1 MALRLK
7 KDIKK
12 ASYYVWFLGA
22 QESRGLRGEEF
33 ALPAIR
39 LLEERARNLEPFKVT
54 LQVSHKGL
62 KIIQNVTAKG
72 KQQTIKH
79 FIPHGSITSAVVQ
92 GDVVAC
98 VLLLYNPITGCPVHV
113 HAYRLVI

>member
-39 LLEERARNLEPFKVT
+39 LLEERARDFEPFKVT
-54 LQVSHKGL
+54 LQVRRNKNNDQFLSRFSF
-62 KIIQNVTAKG
+62 VT
-72 KQQTIKH
+72 
-79 FIPHGSITSAVVQ
+79 
-92 GDVVAC
+92 
-98 VLLLYNPITGCPVHV
+98 
-113 HAYRLVI
+113 

>member
-39 LLEERARNLEPFKVT
+39 ILEERARDLEPFKVT
-54 LQVSHKGL
+54 LQVRDK
-62 KIIQNVTAKG
+62 
-72 KQQTIKH
+72 
-79 FIPHGSITSAVVQ
+79 FPHSFFLQS
-92 GDVVAC
+92 
-98 VLLLYNPITGCPVHV
+98 
-113 HAYRLVI
+113 LVKMVRTK

>member
-39 LLEERARNLEPFKVT
+39 ILEERARDLEPFKVT
-54 LQVSHKGL
+54 LQVGL
-62 KIIQNVTAKG
+62 K
-72 KQQTIKH
+72 
-79 FIPHGSITSAVVQ
+79 
-92 GDVVAC
+92 
-98 VLLLYNPITGCPVHV
+98 L
-113 HAYRLVI
+113 YRLL

>member
-33 ALPAIR
+33 ALPAIAI
-39 LLEERARNLEPFKVT
+39 LEERARDLEPFKVT
-54 LQVSHKGL
+54 LQVCIGIDNRNQQYL
-62 KIIQNVTAKG
+62 DPNLN
-72 KQQTIKH
+72 KQVKKLCR
-79 FIPHGSITSAVVQ
+79 V
-92 GDVVAC
+92 C
-98 VLLLYNPITGCPVHV
+98 
-113 HAYRLVI
+113 

>member
-39 LLEERARNLEPFKVT
+39 ILEERASDLEPFKVT
-54 LQVSHKGL
+54 LQVRKYLSLYYNYGC
-62 KIIQNVTAKG
+62 
-72 KQQTIKH
+72 KQYKK
-79 FIPHGSITSAVVQ
+79 
-92 GDVVAC
+92 
-98 VLLLYNPITGCPVHV
+98 VLTYD
-113 HAYRLVI
+113 AYVYAINCN